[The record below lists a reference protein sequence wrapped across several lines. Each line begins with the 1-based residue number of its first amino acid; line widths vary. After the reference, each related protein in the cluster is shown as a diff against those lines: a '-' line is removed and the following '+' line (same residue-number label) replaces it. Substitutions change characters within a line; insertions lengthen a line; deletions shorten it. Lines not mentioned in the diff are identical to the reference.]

1 MRPQTATKLA
11 VAATFCILF
20 AGFVMRAA
28 MRLASTAMHSLVF
41 AVMLVVVAVWVFARA
56 R

>member
-1 MRPQTATKLA
+1 MRPQTATRLA
-11 VAATFCILF
+11 VAAAFCILF

-41 AVMLVVVAVWVFARA
+41 AVMLVVLAVWVFAKA